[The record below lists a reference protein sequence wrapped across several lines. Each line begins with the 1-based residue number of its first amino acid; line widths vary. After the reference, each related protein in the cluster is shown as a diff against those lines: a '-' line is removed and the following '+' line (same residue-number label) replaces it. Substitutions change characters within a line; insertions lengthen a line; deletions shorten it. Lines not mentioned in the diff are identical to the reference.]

1 MSESET
7 PAGAADPIAANPI
20 KVTVIRNGPFRVTGD
35 DIQLLDPAGGAYG
48 LGGRTTI
55 SLCRCGQ
62 SKNKP
67 FCDGSHNHHAFEDE
81 PQARDLPPKV

>member
-1 MSESET
+1 MSESEN
-7 PAGAADPIAANPI
+7 PAGPANPI
-20 KVTVIRNGPFRVTGD
+20 KVTVLRNGPLRVTGD
-35 DIQLLDPAGGAYG
+35 DIQLLDPAGNSFG

-62 SKNKP
+62 SSNKP
-67 FCDGSHNHHAFEDE
+67 FCDGSHNHHGFQDE